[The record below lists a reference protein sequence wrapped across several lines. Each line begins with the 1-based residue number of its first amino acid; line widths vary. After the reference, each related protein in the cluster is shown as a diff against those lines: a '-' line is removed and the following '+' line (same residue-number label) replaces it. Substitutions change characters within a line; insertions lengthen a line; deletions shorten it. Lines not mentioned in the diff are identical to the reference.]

1 MKYPRTRLFLFSFGV
16 IMILIFLFAPIGDLR
31 LPFMTGWL
39 FILVSMAPH
48 DQLDPLLDQT
58 CSDTPTEGEK

>member
-1 MKYPRTRLFLFSFGV
+1 MKHPRTRLFLFSIGV

-39 FILVSMAPH
+39 FILVSMAHP
-48 DQLDPLLDQT
+48 DDLDPILDQD
-58 CSDTPTEGEK
+58 SERKD